1 MSGRLRVLVV
11 DDSVV
16 VRRMLAEML
25 SSHRAIE
32 SVSTAS
38 NGKIALAR
46 IPQVTPDV
54 VVLDVEMPEL
64 DGLATLAQIRRR
76 FLTLPV
82 IMFST
87 LTARG
92 ATATLDA
99 LALGANDYVTK
110 PSARSGTVGQLGLVY
125 KDLLDKILT
134 HCHYDPNAPSWS
146 ENNDRASI
154 FGITP
159 KASPVKAPAPIVTAS
174 PSASGPVEAIAI
186 GISTGGPNA
195 LAVLVPTLPKDL
207 SVPVFIVQ
215 HMPRLFTKL
224 LAERLSSKS
233 QLPVV
238 EACHGDAVSPGKV
251 WVAPGDYHMVVRRV
265 GNRTVIHTHQ
275 DTPENS
281 CRPAVDPLFRS
292 IADTYGPR
300 ALGVIMTGMGQDGLR
315 GSEAIR
321 SRGGQILAQDEAS
334 SVVWGMPGFVAR
346 AGLAEKII
354 PLAELGAEIVRRTRK
369 FDTSLRTT
377 AIVAAGANP

>member
-1 MSGRLRVLVV
+1 VAGRVRVLVV

-16 VRRMLAEML
+16 VRRMLSEML
-25 SSHRAIE
+25 SHHRTIE

-46 IPQVTPDV
+46 IPQINPDV
-54 VVLDVEMPEL
+54 IVLDVEMPEM

-76 FLTLPV
+76 YLTLPV

-92 ATATLDA
+92 AGATLDA

-125 KDLLDKILT
+125 KDLLDKILA
-134 HCHYDPNAPSWS
+134 HCKIDPTAGDAFQEPERTVPSVSNTKVALPKTPPPVVIAP
-146 ENNDRASI
+146 
-154 FGITP
+154 
-159 KASPVKAPAPIVTAS
+159 
-174 PSASGPVEAIAI
+174 PSSGGLAEAIAI

-195 LAVLVPTLPKDL
+195 LAAMIPSFPANLA
-207 SVPVFIVQ
+207 VPVFVVQ

-233 QLPVV
+233 QIPVQ
-238 EACHGDAVSPGKV
+238 EARHGEVVTPGRV
-251 WVAPGDYHMVVRRV
+251 WIAPGDYHMVVKRLGGRI
-265 GNRTVIHTHQ
+265 VIHTHQ
-275 DTPENS
+275 EMPENS

-292 IADTYGPR
+292 IAETYGPR
-300 ALGVIMTGMGQDGLR
+300 ALAVIMTGMGQDGLR
-315 GSEAIR
+315 GCQSIR
-321 SRGGQILAQDEAS
+321 AQGGQIVVQDEAS

-346 AGLAEKII
+346 AGLAEKVV
-354 PLAELGAEIVRRTRK
+354 PLGELAAEIVRRTRK
-369 FDTSLRTT
+369 SEVPIRTSV
-377 AIVAAGANP
+377 AAAGANL

>member
-1 MSGRLRVLVV
+1 VSGKVRVMVV

-16 VRRMLAEML
+16 VRRMLSEML

-46 IPQVTPDV
+46 IPQVNPDAI
-54 VVLDVEMPEL
+54 VLDVEMPEM
-64 DGLATLAQIRRR
+64 DGLATLVQIRRR
-76 FLTLPV
+76 YLKLPV

-92 ATATLDA
+92 AGATLDA

-125 KDLLDKILT
+125 KDLLDKILA
-134 HCHYDPNAPSWS
+134 HCNVDPASCDAVEQRERMVLPVVAARVLPAKTLPPIIMAP
-146 ENNDRASI
+146 
-154 FGITP
+154 
-159 KASPVKAPAPIVTAS
+159 
-174 PSASGPVEAIAI
+174 PSSGGLVEAIAI

-195 LAVLVPTLPKDL
+195 LAAMIPSFPANL
-207 SVPVFIVQ
+207 SVPVFVVQ

-233 QLPVV
+233 QIPVQ
-238 EACHGDAVSPGKV
+238 EARHGEIVTPGRV
-251 WVAPGDYHMVVRRV
+251 WIAPGDYHMVVKRLGGRII
-265 GNRTVIHTHQ
+265 IHTHQ
-275 DTPENS
+275 EMPENS

-292 IADTYGPR
+292 IAETYGPR
-300 ALGVIMTGMGQDGLR
+300 ALVVVMTGMGQDGLR
-315 GSEAIR
+315 GCQAIR
-321 SRGGQILAQDEAS
+321 ALGGQIVVQDEAT

-346 AGLAEKII
+346 AGLAEKVL
-354 PLAELGAEIVRRTRK
+354 PLGELAGEIVRRTRK
-369 FDTSLRTT
+369 SDTPMRTSSAATEASL
-377 AIVAAGANP
+377 